1 MGDNGE
7 RIYAG
12 LMEREDMQKLEEENK
27 PPAERAFR
35 CESDKY
41 KLAALVNEICGIS
54 SMGEGEKNIRGGSS
68 LRC

>member
-1 MGDNGE
+1 MWDNGE

-35 CESDKY
+35 CENDKY
-41 KLAALVNEICGIS
+41 KLSALVNE
-54 SMGEGEKNIRGGSS
+54 MLTGSQTA
-68 LRC
+68 